1 MTTGDLFYN
10 MNHTYKMIA
19 QAQRS
24 SRTLVAH
31 LRRNYD
37 TLSPEDYL
45 FNQRDSMMVT
55 KRQRTELEPLP
66 NSNHSEGTTDRVALV
81 GIPLLQDEP

>member
-1 MTTGDLFYN
+1 MLGRGIRQTRALIRQTR
-10 MNHTYKMIA
+10 K
-19 QAQRS
+19 S
-24 SRTLVAH
+24 
-31 LRRNYD
+31 YD

-55 KRQRTELEPLP
+55 KRQKTELEPLP

-81 GIPLLQDEP
+81 GIPLLQDEAQKDVWTDDF